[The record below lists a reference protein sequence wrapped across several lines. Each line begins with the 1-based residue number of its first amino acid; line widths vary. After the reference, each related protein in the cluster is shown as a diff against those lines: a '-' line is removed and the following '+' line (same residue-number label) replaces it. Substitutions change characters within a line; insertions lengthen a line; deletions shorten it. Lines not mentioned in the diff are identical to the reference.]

1 MTKSAR
7 GVSRLLPQWD
17 RVAARIRDHSRVVIF
32 LDFDGTL
39 VDIAPRP
46 ELVRLRPAARRIL
59 QRLAFHPRATLVVV
73 SGRRRSELL
82 EHIGIRG
89 MHYFGLYGWERNAK
103 CALPAKLRAALKRAH
118 VRLTQGLRAH
128 PAVWIE
134 NKRSTLSIHLLDVS
148 AADQKLLRPKIRAW
162 LKPFGRVLRF
172 EENIRDVEVLPR
184 SIPGKGLAVRKFLAQ
199 PAFRNALPFYFGD
212 DFSDES
218 GFAAVRRGISV
229 HVGKRRATCAR
240 YNVRKPAEVAAAL
253 AKLEAALS
261 KR

>member
-1 MTKSAR
+1 MKKSAR
-7 GVSRLLPQWD
+7 GVSHLLPQWE
-17 RVAARIRDHSRVVIF
+17 RIAARICDHSRVVVF

-46 ELVRLRPAARRIL
+46 ELVRLRPTARRAL
-59 QRLAFHPRATLVVV
+59 QRLARHPRATLVVV
-73 SGRRRSELL
+73 SGRRRAELL

-103 CALPAKLRAALKRAH
+103 SALPAKLRAALKRAH
-118 VRLTQGLRAH
+118 MRLMQNLRAH

-148 AADQKLLRPKIRAW
+148 AADQKRLRPKIRAW
-162 LKPFGRVLRF
+162 LKPFRRVLRI
-172 EENIRDVEVLPR
+172 EENIRDLEVLPR

-199 PAFRNALPFYFGD
+199 PAFRRALPFYFGD

-218 GFAAVRRGISV
+218 GFAAVRRGIPV
-229 HVGKRRATCAR
+229 HVGKKRATRAH
-240 YNVRKPAEVAAAL
+240 YNVRNSKEVTAAL
-253 AKLEAALS
+253 AKLEKVLS
-261 KR
+261 EC